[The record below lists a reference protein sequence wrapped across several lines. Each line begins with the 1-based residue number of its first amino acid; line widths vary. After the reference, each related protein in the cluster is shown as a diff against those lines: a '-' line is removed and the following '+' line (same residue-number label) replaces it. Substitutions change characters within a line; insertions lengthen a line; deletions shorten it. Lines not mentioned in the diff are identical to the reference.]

1 MAGGC
6 DRLHRPE
13 PSVPA
18 GSVLGVMGMGGIGG
32 PEAERR
38 RRLVAA
44 VLVLALIL
52 GAGAVVF
59 SLVLS

>member
-1 MAGGC
+1 M
-6 DRLHRPE
+6 RR
-13 PSVPA
+13 
-18 GSVLGVMGMGGIGG
+18 VMGMGGTDG
-32 PEAERR
+32 PDAGRR

-59 SLVLS
+59 LLALG